1 MDFKGTD
8 VVIFSDPI
16 FNERH
21 VRFTTLLS
29 QTLSNQTCVRYCFNI
44 HTPDS
49 SRFPINIS
57 QSTKRKQPRR
67 LIKNQTTYLNYFQKS
82 QSNYPFSY
90 RKTMIYPLNG
100 KNYCFMD
107 IVVKR
112 ACTLQLHDIKFTIPL
127 KCLILL
133 NEL

>member
-1 MDFKGTD
+1 MDFNGTD

-21 VRFTTLLS
+21 VRFTTLLF

-57 QSTKRKQPRR
+57 QSTKKKIVQKINKESDNLFKLLPKIAKQISIFIQKNKDIS
-67 LIKNQTTYLNYFQKS
+67 IKWEKLLFYG
-82 QSNYPFSY
+82 Y
-90 RKTMIYPLNG
+90 RCKTGMHSL
-100 KNYCFMD
+100 
-107 IVVKR
+107 V
-112 ACTLQLHDIKFTIPL
+112 T
-127 KCLILL
+127 
-133 NEL
+133 